1 MKNFR
6 IKTIVAVLALLAAG
20 TLLASD
26 ADEDEDGIL
35 DDGDASGV
43 EGDAP
48 CTLGTVLLCDDNC
61 IADQNPLQE
70 DWDGDG
76 LGDLCDLD
84 GDNDGIT
91 NIDETSGTPPT
102 DPLND
107 DTDGDGLDDGAE
119 ALFGSNPTLPDTDG
133 DGLDDA
139 DEYTEGTDPVLADT
153 DGDGLEDGE
162 EVDFGVDPLDSD
174 SDGDGVNDG
183 EETCWNCPL
192 EGGTGDI
199 CALSGDCDGDGI
211 LDADEG
217 QTAQPSPPCNGG
229 LQVGDRVDKIGTIDG
244 WACYYGFGASLGSLG
259 LGQGVAGAFQLAP
272 EGIYFNG
279 QQSQN
284 VYVPPDWIQGGVNS
298 FVGCIAPRHPESL
311 HFTEV
316 KATKAAVSLS
326 VGMGATVGVSLL
338 IRTDSSGPVI
348 PAHLH
353 LSVGV
358 GVGVSLWGFPSFF
371 TISSD
376 IASNAYPAFV
386 AYEVFDE
393 QTCLAIQNM
402 QLTLPISPPSPAIA
416 GGPEEGAAGPG
427 DFGEEDYKGDVDYTQ
442 QPLTPLTVFASALR
456 GYTPSGRSGTEAALT
471 AVAAE
476 NLADQLDEFIAASGR
491 GPADGIPAAS
501 NGDLF
506 SDFFA
511 GGHRTYFRELSQTP
525 DTSFDAFMRRTIS
538 LTASD
543 LAEINN
549 LGVAANFSN
558 TVGNDMISTVPDLQ
572 AVNDSVRRM
581 SGTSAALME
590 ANSLRW
596 DTPEGETQPGLVNV
610 PATAGV
616 PVGISYLAEEIA
628 GRIPDVTAE
637 MLEGAQMT
645 VTILPTGTPAAFEI
659 QNGRVDVE
667 YTTNEVQ
674 DILVRGALDSTSLT
688 TPLPGEAADR
698 NLLFDY
704 RNLLVEPG
712 PFDQLVLLGP
722 VTVDA
727 GGEIRAVASGIDALG
742 NRIPDVEASVEFTDA
757 SGAVF
762 SEYPVPFA
770 DGEAGVRVVPTATIP
785 TITDVFETRLVLT
798 EGGEVDGYTLAG
810 TGFSQA
816 AIYRVDGQ
824 TMSELGYPITRPE
837 PETLWFGLPDW
848 AQLSGTFTFEVENPG
863 GFTATFEKTL
873 PTPE

>member
-1 MKNFR
+1 MRNLPL
-6 IKTIVAVLALLAAG
+6 KTLVALLALLGAG

-48 CTLGTVLLCDDNC
+48 CTLGVVTNCDDNC

-76 LGDLCDLD
+76 IGDLCDVD
-84 GDNDGIT
+84 ADNDGIT
-91 NIDETSGTPPT
+91 NADETSATPPT

-119 ALFGSNPTLPDTDG
+119 AAFGSNPTLSDTDS

-139 DEYTEGTDPVLADT
+139 DEYTEGTDPILADT
-153 DGDGLEDGE
+153 DSDGLQDGE
-162 EVDFGVDPLDSD
+162 EVDFGVDPLAPDSD
-174 SDGDGVNDG
+174 NDGVIDGD
-183 EETCWNCPL
+183 ETCWNCEL
-192 EGGTGDI
+192 TGGQGDI
-199 CALSGDCDGDGI
+199 CALSSDCDDDGI
-211 LDADEG
+211 QDGDEG
-217 QTAQPSPPCNGG
+217 LTPEPAPPCNGG

-244 WACYYGFGASLGSLG
+244 WACYYGFGATLGSLG

-279 QQSQN
+279 QQSQKA
-284 VYVPPDWIQGGVNS
+284 YVPPDWIQGGVDS
-298 FVGCIAPRHPESL
+298 FIGCIAPRHPESL
-311 HFTEV
+311 HFIEV
-316 KATKAAVSLS
+316 NNTKAAVSLS

-338 IRTDSSGPVI
+338 IRSDPAGEVI
-348 PAHLH
+348 PAHMH

-376 IASNAYPAFV
+376 IASSAHPAFV

-402 QLTLPISPPSPAIA
+402 QLTLPIAPPSPILA
-416 GGPEEGAAGPG
+416 GGPEEGPAAPG
-427 DFGEEDYKGDVDYTQ
+427 EPWEGAPHGDVDYSQ

-471 AVAAE
+471 AVATE
-476 NLADQLDEFIAASGR
+476 NLADQLDEFIEASGR
-491 GPADGIPAAS
+491 GPADGVPAAS

-511 GGHRTYFRELSQTP
+511 GGHRTYFHELSQTP
-525 DTSFDAFMRRTIS
+525 DTSFDAFMRRTLS
-538 LTASD
+538 LAGSE
-543 LAEINN
+543 LAEIDN
-549 LGVAANFSN
+549 LGVAASFSN

-572 AVNDSVRRM
+572 AVNDSVRRI
-581 SGTSAALME
+581 SGTSAALLE

-596 DTPEGETQPGLVNV
+596 NTPEGEALPGLVNL

-616 PVGISYLAEEIA
+616 PVSITYLVEEIT
-628 GRIPDVTAE
+628 GRIPGVTAE
-637 MLEGAQMT
+637 MLEGAQMS
-645 VTILPTGTPAAFEI
+645 VTILPTGTPATFEI

-674 DILVRGALDSTSLT
+674 DILVRGALDFT
-688 TPLPGEAADR
+688 TLLAPLPGDAADR
-698 NLLFDY
+698 NLFFDY
-704 RNLLVEPG
+704 RHLLVEPG

-722 VTVDA
+722 ASIKA

-742 NRIPDVEASVEFTDA
+742 NRIAGIEGEVEFTDA
-757 SGAVF
+757 SGEVIGD
-762 SEYPVPFA
+762 YPVPFS
-770 DGEAGVRVVPTATIP
+770 DGEAGVRVVPTATAPI
-785 TITDVFETRLVLT
+785 ITDVFETQLILT
-798 EGGEVDGYTLAG
+798 SGEEVDGYTLAG
-810 TGFSQA
+810 TGFSEA
-816 AIYRVDGQ
+816 AVYRVNGQ

-837 PETLWFGLPDW
+837 PETLWFGLPNW
-848 AQLSGTFTFEVENPG
+848 EQLSGTFTFEVENPG